1 MMPIRELVDTWAS
14 MYANSAVL
22 RSGVGFMHVGALLAG
37 GGSAV
42 AADLGALR
50 AIRHDRPRLQGELY
64 RVREVHRLVIMSL
77 AVVVLSGVLLM
88 AADLDAYLSSTAF
101 WVKMAFVVG
110 LVINGAWLVRTTA
123 RAAYG
128 DLQAVKRVP
137 LVSLVSLSLW
147 FLTTLLGA
155 VLPNAL

>member
-1 MMPIRELVDTWAS
+1 
-14 MYANSAVL
+14 
-22 RSGVGFMHVGALLAG
+22 
-37 GGSAV
+37 
-42 AADLGALR
+42 
-50 AIRHDRPRLQGELY
+50 
-64 RVREVHRLVIMSL
+64 
-77 AVVVLSGVLLM
+77 M